1 MIYLLFRHKDSL
13 LRYRTFD
20 QECLQL
26 EFQTAL
32 KLWHYMNSDFGCA
45 KRTVGTLMCGVVV
58 LAHVDVVFIL
68 NDIILHYLICEPA

>member
-13 LRYRTFD
+13 LRYRTFY

-32 KLWHYMNSDFGCA
+32 KLWHYMNSDFGCP
-45 KRTVGTLMCGVVV
+45 KRTVGTLMRGVGTCGCGSPQK
-58 LAHVDVVFIL
+58 LTW
-68 NDIILHYLICEPA
+68 